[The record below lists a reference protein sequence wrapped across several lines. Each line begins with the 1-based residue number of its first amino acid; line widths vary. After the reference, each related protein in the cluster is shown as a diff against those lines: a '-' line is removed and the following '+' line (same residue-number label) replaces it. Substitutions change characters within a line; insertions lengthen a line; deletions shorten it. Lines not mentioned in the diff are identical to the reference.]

1 MNLGISEKIALIT
14 GSYRGTGSGIASSLA
29 LEGAE
34 VVIHGFHS
42 GEAAKVVQEI
52 TAEGGKARSAEADLF
67 TDAGI
72 RSLKDQVGH
81 VDILINNYGKPA
93 ESSWDSYDNW
103 SEEWERNVLLGVK
116 VAQNFI
122 GGMKDRNWGRVI
134 FVGTAGVDKPSN
146 HSPGYYAAKASLHA
160 IVRTLAMEV
169 RGTGVTAN
177 LINPGMIATEEVKEM
192 LTRAAKK
199 RDLSTDWESVEKW
212 AATDYVSN
220 LTARIPNP
228 IDIGKI
234 VTFLS
239 GEPAWYINGASIAV
253 DGGSVDA

>member
-1 MNLGISEKIALIT
+1 MDLGISGKIALIT
-14 GSYRGTGSGIASSLA
+14 GSYRGTGAGIATSLA
-29 LEGAE
+29 REGVE
-34 VVIHGFHS
+34 VVIHGFNS
-42 GEAAKVVQEI
+42 GETANVVQQI
-52 TAEGGKARSAEADLF
+52 TADGGIARPVETDLF
-67 TDAGI
+67 TESGI
-72 RSLKDQVGH
+72 RALKDQLGQI
-81 VDILINNYGKPA
+81 DILINNYGKPA
-93 ESSWDSYDNW
+93 ESSWSSYDNW

-116 VAQNFI
+116 VVQNFI
-122 GGMKDRNWGRVI
+122 DGMKERNWGRVI
-134 FVGTAGVDKPSN
+134 FVGTVGVDKPSN

-169 RGTGVTAN
+169 RGTGITAN

-199 RDLSTDWESVEKW
+199 RNLATDWESVEKW
-212 AATDYVSN
+212 AATDYVPN
-220 LTARIPNP
+220 LTTRIPNP
-228 IDIGKI
+228 VDIGRI